1 MGAHGEHPD
10 TARTPDDGNKPN
22 PAKETPGPA
31 PGRLLYSYVSR
42 DVKSSE
48 PAQLHTSTQCIK
60 AKKNIKQTNPPPK
73 TAPNLC
79 KCSLR
84 MAGDLLT
91 HELLGHVEELSGTC
105 QVGAPRAELA
115 PMATAPRRR
124 EHQQHNTGLAHTAG
138 LGVTGK
144 HSREEKIPAI
154 WGWNAFSFPH

>member
-1 MGAHGEHPD
+1 
-10 TARTPDDGNKPN
+10 
-22 PAKETPGPA
+22 
-31 PGRLLYSYVSR
+31 
-42 DVKSSE
+42 
-48 PAQLHTSTQCIK
+48 
-60 AKKNIKQTNPPPK
+60 
-73 TAPNLC
+73 
-79 KCSLR
+79 